1 MLQHVRWITLLVL
14 IAACEIICE
23 SSTAATSFQCPRKEN
38 KAMEPFCVD
47 ENPPDVT
54 ADGEKVMAAT
64 LLRAKGRFTCTVLNF
79 KGKCCLKGVIK
90 PIPGQDPTK
99 AFLVQ
104 PTVIRANCSPPPE
117 QPTVERPSSLVH

>member
-38 KAMEPFCVD
+38 KAMEPFCAD
-47 ENPPDVT
+47 ENPRIHGSH
-54 ADGEKVMAAT
+54 A
-64 LLRAKGRFTCTVLNF
+64 LRAKGRFTCTVLNF